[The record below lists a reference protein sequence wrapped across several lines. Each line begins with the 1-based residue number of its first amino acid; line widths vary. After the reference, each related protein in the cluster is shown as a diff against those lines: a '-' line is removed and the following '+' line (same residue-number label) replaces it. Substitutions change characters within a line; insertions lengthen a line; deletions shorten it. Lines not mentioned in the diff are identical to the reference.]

1 MGRIIAGVLV
11 LSAGVGCGILDAAKN
26 ESAGGTFTLNVAS
39 PEASNA
45 TPGTFE
51 AKTIT
56 GSYATGV
63 NPNLTDAG
71 WSVITGT
78 PNVLDTTT
86 CKSVA
91 LGFAGKPA
99 AGEVITLVDYNPDVT
114 DGGPVDLNGKGF
126 LIYDEGCVTAGPVK
140 EWRSSGGTIQI
151 TAVADPDSQPSGAI
165 PGANKKVSF
174 SYSGVSMAFQGD
186 GGLAT
191 GTFTADGTGTVD
203 LFAGM
208 SL

>member
-1 MGRIIAGVLV
+1 MGRIFIGVLV
-11 LSAGVGCGILDAAKN
+11 MATGVGCGVLDAAKN
-26 ESAGGTFTLNVAS
+26 ESAGGTFTINVAS
-39 PEASNA
+39 PVGSNA

-56 GSYATGV
+56 GSYATGQ
-63 NPNLTDAG
+63 NANLTDAG

-99 AGEVITLVDYNPDVT
+99 AGEVITLVDYNPDAT
-114 DGGPVDLNGKGF
+114 DGGPVNLNGKGF
-126 LIYDEGCVTAGPVK
+126 LIYDEGCVTAGPLK

-151 TAVADPDSQPSGAI
+151 NAVDDPNPQPSGAT
-165 PGANKKVSF
+165 PGANKKVTF
-174 SYSGVSMAFQGD
+174 SYSGVTMEAQGD

-208 SL
+208 AL